1 MKKLSLLLI
10 LCSFFAATSVFAQT
24 WSGSSLNGNTYR
36 EGRVAIGYPSPGPI
50 PTPQAKL
57 DINLANPAG
66 ASEGND
72 AYIPHIRLQQTLTG
86 STPIWDITG
95 GLTLNFGYGTNGSS
109 TNSVLSF
116 NNSVLNYN
124 GTPLKVATGENQL
137 NIGAMTSPVGNSGQY
152 FAFGANPNT
161 NFWQFTGNST
171 NNGGAIIHGDNQ
183 GNLFF
188 ITRGTAASN
197 TMNPTQTAD
206 NVRLF
211 INGSGNVGIGTSTP
225 IAKLHVNNGEVL
237 ITNGR
242 FVISDG
248 IENQLELKSDG
259 LIHARE
265 IEVDLDIIPDYVFA
279 DDYNLMPLA
288 ELQKF
293 IDLNHHLPNIKSAEE
308 YEAYGSIPLKEL
320 NIKLLEKVEELTLYT
335 LEQQEEIE
343 ALKKQMVEMQTLL
356 EKINVDVKK

>member
-1 MKKLSLLLI
+1 MKKLVLTLMI
-10 LCSFFAATSVFAQT
+10 CSFFAATSVFAQQ
-24 WSGSSLNGNTYR
+24 WNGVSNGNGGIYR
-36 EGRVAIGYPSPGPI
+36 LGNVGIGYTNIGFV
-50 PTPQAKL
+50 PQARL
-57 DINLANPAG
+57 DINYTSSLG
-66 ASEGND
+66 QEGE
-72 AYIPHIRLQQTLTG
+72 AVFGPHIRLNRSSG
-86 STPIWDITG
+86 IWDITG
-95 GLTLNFGYGTNGSS
+95 GSTLNFGYGANGSS

-124 GTPLKVATGENQL
+124 GTQLKVATGENQL
-137 NIGAMTSPVGNSGQY
+137 NIGAMTSPLGNSGQY
-152 FAFGANPNT
+152 FAFGANPFGSNA
-161 NFWQFTGNST
+161 WQFTGNST